1 MGEEQQYACN
11 SSRRFLGSEWYQ
23 VEAGKMVAFVKT
35 VGGGLV
41 VAEERRWIGIVEEL
55 IRQKKPGAVTA
66 ALARERL
73 PLKGGCH
80 TVTFDTGKEFAG
92 HASIVA
98 ALQADIY
105 FVDPWHA

>member
-1 MGEEQQYACN
+1 MGEEQQCACN
-11 SSRRFLGSEWYQ
+11 SGRRFLASEWDK
-23 VEAGKMVAFVKT
+23 VEAGKMAGFVKT

-41 VAEERRWIGIVEEL
+41 VAEERRWSGIVEEL
-55 IRQKKPGAVTA
+55 IRQKKAGAVTA
-66 ALARERL
+66 ALARELL

-92 HASIVA
+92 HASIVP
-98 ALQADIY
+98 ALHAEIY